1 MAQSGQYNYERCLAH
16 GETAAAQLAISEY
29 VRHTLAAVFL
39 LNRKYLP
46 YYKWQFRA
54 LKTLPYLSELSPL
67 MEELLTTGND
77 PDTAKRKS
85 ILIENIAGAV
95 ITQLQEQ
102 NLTEAICGDLEK
114 HAYSVNDRIVDGDL
128 RNRHIL
134 FGVD

>member
-1 MAQSGQYNYERCLAH
+1 
-16 GETAAAQLAISEY
+16 
-29 VRHTLAAVFL
+29 
-39 LNRKYLP
+39 
-46 YYKWQFRA
+46 
-54 LKTLPYLSELSPL
+54 

-77 PDTAKRKS
+77 PDAAKRKS